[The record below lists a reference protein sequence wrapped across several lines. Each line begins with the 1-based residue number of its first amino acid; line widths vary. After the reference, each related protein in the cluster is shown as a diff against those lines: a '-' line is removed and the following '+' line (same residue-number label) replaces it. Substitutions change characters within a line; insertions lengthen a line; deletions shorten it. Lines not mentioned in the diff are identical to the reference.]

1 MKKLEPIE
9 DSLISVKVYESI
21 REAIISG
28 QFPSGTKLTVDMLSE
43 ELKVSRTPVKEA
55 LVRLERE
62 GLVENIPRRGMFVAR
77 IDIEDAIEIY
87 ELREVL
93 EGFAVRKLCE
103 NLDEETLKELKE
115 LLEEGEKFIA
125 QGKLKKYSD
134 VDEKFHKTI
143 WDKSKNK
150 RLFKFLE
157 NIRSQ
162 IRLLMAS
169 SVNIP
174 GRAEESLKEHKNIL
188 TPPEERNPNLAEE
201 YMKLHIRNTKE
212 VALRTYLEKSE
223 TKEVK
228 QI

>member
-115 LLEEGEKFIA
+115 LLEEGEKFIP
-125 QGKLKKYSD
+125 QGELKKYSD
-134 VDEKFHKTI
+134 VDEKFHKII

-174 GRAEESLKEHKNIL
+174 GRAEDSLKEHKNIL
-188 TPPEERNPNLAEE
+188 KALEERNPNLAEE
-201 YMKLHIRNTKE
+201 YMKIHIRNTKE
-212 VALRTYLEKSE
+212 VALRTYLEKSK
-223 TKEVK
+223 TKGVK